1 MKRVH
6 AFLWLVLAAMAL
18 AAWPGDVRA
27 QGAFEHITGTAFEK
41 ALPKDFYLE
50 GNRIPTEERNAAL
63 LKTPEGKRVVVAL
76 IDTTGYSSQIK
87 QKYIGMIITEGN
99 LSVCGISL
107 GVGSYGFGLD
117 KPAPNSNADAKFFV
131 YNQAGEKVGECS
143 AKRDEK
149 LKQPS
154 PLHVAVG
161 KGEPSRLY
169 LNRYELPLK

>member
-6 AFLWLVLAAMAL
+6 AFLWLVLTAMAL

-161 KGEPSRLY
+161 KGEPARLY